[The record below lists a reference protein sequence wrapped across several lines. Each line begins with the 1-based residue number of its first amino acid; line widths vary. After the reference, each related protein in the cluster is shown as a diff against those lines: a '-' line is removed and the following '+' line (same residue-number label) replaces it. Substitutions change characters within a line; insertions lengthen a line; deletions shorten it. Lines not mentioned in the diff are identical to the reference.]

1 MSSSNPDCQ
10 TVLSL
15 KEVSA
20 KFEQW
25 RASRL
30 KKSRIP
36 EALWQEAILLL
47 KKYPIGRVTQTLKL
61 SGSQI
66 KAKMQQH
73 TAILNNQSKL
83 PAFVPISIPPVVE
96 QTEFGIIGKLEI
108 KRADGAVLSI
118 DGLNQKIFSQL
129 LAQFMQGLSC

>member
-1 MSSSNPDCQ
+1 VSSSNPDYQ

-25 RASRL
+25 RATRL
-30 KKSRIP
+30 KKGKIP
-36 EALWQEAILLL
+36 ETLWQEAILLL
-47 KKYPIGRVTQTLKL
+47 KKYPIGKVTQTLKL
-61 SGSQI
+61 SGNQI
-66 KAKMQQH
+66 KAKMQH
-73 TAILNNQSKL
+73 PTTLNGQSKL
-83 PAFVPISIPPVVE
+83 PAFVPISIPPLVE
-96 QTEFGIIGKLEI
+96 PTEVSVIGKLEI

-118 DGLNQKIFSQL
+118 DRLNQKIFTQL